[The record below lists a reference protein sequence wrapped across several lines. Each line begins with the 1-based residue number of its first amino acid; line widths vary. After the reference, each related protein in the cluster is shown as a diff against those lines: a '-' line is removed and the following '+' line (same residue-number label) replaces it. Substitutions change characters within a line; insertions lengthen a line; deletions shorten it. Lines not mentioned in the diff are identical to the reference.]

1 MKRRNGRRHPLSI
14 VLYVLTGFALLLVFL
29 PVWDVVSEYRVAIL
43 VLVAVVFLVA
53 QVMDW
58 ERMRKDRHGRQTRW
72 GLRR

>member
-1 MKRRNGRRHPLSI
+1 MKRRNGRRRPLSI

-53 QVMDW
+53 QVN
-58 ERMRKDRHGRQTRW
+58 
-72 GLRR
+72 